1 MSSNLRLINQTTVSS
16 STSSVNMENV
26 FSSDFDNYQII
37 IDNATSSVN
46 SIDVHIRFIDT
57 SGNVID
63 DSNYDQAW
71 LRMRQSGFNQNRIVD
86 QNHIFTGQMAGT
98 LGAGIT
104 GYVFTPFK
112 GDCYTWHQFQASG
125 FSGSEDRAF
134 KGVAVLKEYT
144 AISGYQIKAASDNI
158 LTATIRTFGM
168 RADHE

>member
-57 SGNVID
+57 NGNVID

-86 QNHIFTGQMAGT
+86 QNHIFFGQLAGT
-98 LGAGIT
+98 L
-104 GYVFTPFK
+104 
-112 GDCYTWHQFQASG
+112 
-125 FSGSEDRAF
+125 
-134 KGVAVLKEYT
+134 
-144 AISGYQIKAASDNI
+144 
-158 LTATIRTFGM
+158 
-168 RADHE
+168 